1 MKKPLVIILTALMLL
16 LSGCGSE
23 PVTADIVATTLPVY
37 DFTVRITAGTDLTVS
52 VLVTESVSCLHDY
65 SLQVHQMRLIEGAN
79 TVILSGAGLE
89 DFLSD
94 LLENSV
100 QVDASAGISLLC
112 ASHSHDHEDHDH
124 HAHEDTQEF
133 DAHIWLSPANASC
146 MAKNIALGLIDH
158 YPQHEQ
164 QIQSNLTAL
173 LQNLDVLQQYGQQT
187 LSELRSRDLITF
199 HDGFSYFADSFD
211 LHILEAVEEESGSEA
226 SAKELIHLITLVQD
240 HKLPAIFTETHGSV
254 SAANVISRET
264 GANIYAL
271 DMCMGD
277 TGYFEAMYRNIDTIK
292 EALG

>member
-1 MKKPLVIILTALMLL
+1 MRRICLILLLVCLL
-16 LSGCGSE
+16 LSGCQ
-23 PVTADIVATTLPVY
+23 TADTPAMVVATTLPVY
-37 DFTVRITAGTDLTVS
+37 DFTVALCQSTDITVERLIN
-52 VLVTESVSCLHDY
+52 ESVSCLHDY
-65 SLQVHQMRLIEGAN
+65 SLSVSQVKAVESAEII
-79 TVILSGAGLE
+79 VCSGAGLE
-89 DFLSD
+89 DFLRD

-100 QVDASAGISLLC
+100 KVDASAGISLLC
-112 ASHSHDHEDHDH
+112 TSHSHDHDDHAH
-124 HAHEDTQEF
+124 HAHKDAQEV

-146 MAKNIALGLIDH
+146 MAKNIAAGLIDH

-164 QIQSNLTAL
+164 QIQNNLTAL

-240 HKLPAIFTETHGSV
+240 YKLPAIFTETHGSV

>member
-1 MKKPLVIILTALMLL
+1 MRRICLILLLVCLL
-16 LSGCGSE
+16 LSGCQ
-23 PVTADIVATTLPVY
+23 TADTPAMVVATTLPVY
-37 DFTVRITAGTDLTVS
+37 DFTVALCQSTDITVERLIN
-52 VLVTESVSCLHDY
+52 ESVSCLHDY
-65 SLQVHQMRLIEGAN
+65 SLSVSQVKAVESAEII
-79 TVILSGAGLE
+79 VCSGAGLE
-89 DFLSD
+89 DFLRD

-100 QVDASAGISLLC
+100 KVDASAGISLLC
-112 ASHSHDHEDHDH
+112 TSHSHDHDDHAH
-124 HAHEDTQEF
+124 HAHEDTQEV

-146 MAKNIALGLIDH
+146 MAKNIAAGLIDH

-164 QIQSNLTAL
+164 QIQNNLTVL

-240 HKLPAIFTETHGSV
+240 YKLPAIFTETHGSV

>member
-1 MKKPLVIILTALMLL
+1 MRRICLILLLVCLL
-16 LSGCGSE
+16 LSGCQ
-23 PVTADIVATTLPVY
+23 TADTPAMVVATTLPVY
-37 DFTVRITAGTDLTVS
+37 DFTVALCQSTDITVERLIN
-52 VLVTESVSCLHDY
+52 ESVSCLHDY
-65 SLQVHQMRLIEGAN
+65 SLSVSQVKAVESAEII
-79 TVILSGAGLE
+79 VCSGAGLE

-100 QVDASAGISLLC
+100 KVDASAGISLLC
-112 ASHSHDHEDHDH
+112 TRHSHDHDDHAH

-146 MAKNIALGLIDH
+146 MAKNIAAGLIDH
-158 YPQHEQ
+158 YPQYEQ

>member
-1 MKKPLVIILTALMLL
+1 MRRICLILLLVCLL
-16 LSGCGSE
+16 LSGCQ
-23 PVTADIVATTLPVY
+23 TADTPAMVVATTLPVY
-37 DFTVRITAGTDLTVS
+37 DFTVALCQSTDITVERLIN
-52 VLVTESVSCLHDY
+52 ESVSCLHDY
-65 SLQVHQMRLIEGAN
+65 SLSVSQVKAVESAEII
-79 TVILSGAGLE
+79 VCSGAGLE

-94 LLENSV
+94 LLESSV
-100 QVDASAGISLLC
+100 KVDASAGISLLC
-112 ASHSHDHEDHDH
+112 TSHSHDHDDHAH
-124 HAHEDTQEF
+124 HAHKDAQEV

-146 MAKNIALGLIDH
+146 MAKNIAAGLIDH

-164 QIQSNLTAL
+164 QIQNNLTAL

>member
-1 MKKPLVIILTALMLL
+1 MRRICLILLLVCLL
-16 LSGCGSE
+16 LSGCQ
-23 PVTADIVATTLPVY
+23 TADTPAMVVATTLPVY
-37 DFTVRITAGTDLTVS
+37 DFTVALCQNTDITVERLIN
-52 VLVTESVSCLHDY
+52 ESVSCLHDY
-65 SLQVHQMRLIEGAN
+65 SLSVSQVKAVESAEII
-79 TVILSGAGLE
+79 VCSGAGLE

-94 LLENSV
+94 LLESSV
-100 QVDASAGISLLC
+100 KVDASAGISLLC
-112 ASHSHDHEDHDH
+112 TSHSHDHDDHAH

-146 MAKNIALGLIDH
+146 MAKNIAAGLIDH

-164 QIQSNLTAL
+164 QIQNNLTAL

>member
-1 MKKPLVIILTALMLL
+1 MRRICLILLLVCLL
-16 LSGCGSE
+16 LSGCQ
-23 PVTADIVATTLPVY
+23 TADTPAMVVATTLPVY
-37 DFTVRITAGTDLTVS
+37 DFTVALCQNTDITVERLIN
-52 VLVTESVSCLHDY
+52 ESVSCLHDY
-65 SLQVHQMRLIEGAN
+65 SLSVSQVKAVESAEII
-79 TVILSGAGLE
+79 VCSGAGLE

-94 LLENSV
+94 LLESSV
-100 QVDASAGISLLC
+100 KVDASAGISLLC
-112 ASHSHDHEDHDH
+112 TSHSHDHDDHAH
-124 HAHEDTQEF
+124 HAHEDTQEV

-164 QIQSNLTAL
+164 QIQNNLTVL
-173 LQNLDVLQQYGQQT
+173 LQNLDVLQHYGQQT

-240 HKLPAIFTETHGSV
+240 YKLPAIFTETHGSV

>member
-1 MKKPLVIILTALMLL
+1 MRRICLILLLVCLL
-16 LSGCGSE
+16 LSGCQ
-23 PVTADIVATTLPVY
+23 TADTPAMVVATTLPVY
-37 DFTVRITAGTDLTVS
+37 DFTVALCQSTDITVERLIN
-52 VLVTESVSCLHDY
+52 ESVSCLHDY
-65 SLQVHQMRLIEGAN
+65 SLSVSQVKAVESAEII
-79 TVILSGAGLE
+79 VCSGAGLE

-94 LLENSV
+94 LLESSV
-100 QVDASAGISLLC
+100 KVDASAGISLLC
-112 ASHSHDHEDHDH
+112 TSHSHDHDDHAH
-124 HAHEDTQEF
+124 HADEDTQEF

-146 MAKNIALGLIDH
+146 MAKNIAAGLIDH

-164 QIQSNLTAL
+164 QIQNNLTAL
-173 LQNLDVLQQYGQQT
+173 LQNLDVLQHYGQQT

-240 HKLPAIFTETHGSV
+240 YKLPAIFTETHGSV

>member
-1 MKKPLVIILTALMLL
+1 MRRICLILLLVCLL
-16 LSGCGSE
+16 LSGCQ
-23 PVTADIVATTLPVY
+23 TADTPAMVVATTLPVY
-37 DFTVRITAGTDLTVS
+37 DFTVALCQNTDITVERLIN
-52 VLVTESVSCLHDY
+52 ESVSCLHDY
-65 SLQVHQMRLIEGAN
+65 SLSVSQVKAVESAEII
-79 TVILSGAGLE
+79 VCSGAGLE

-94 LLENSV
+94 LLESSV
-100 QVDASAGISLLC
+100 KVDASAGISLLC
-112 ASHSHDHEDHDH
+112 TSHSHDHDDHAH
-124 HAHEDTQEF
+124 HAHEDSQEV

-146 MAKNIALGLIDH
+146 MAKNIAAGLIDH

-164 QIQSNLTAL
+164 QIQNNLTAL
-173 LQNLDVLQQYGQQT
+173 LQNLDVLQHYGQQT

-240 HKLPAIFTETHGSV
+240 YKLPAIFTETHGSV

>member
-1 MKKPLVIILTALMLL
+1 MRRICLILLLVCLL
-16 LSGCGSE
+16 LSGCQ
-23 PVTADIVATTLPVY
+23 TADTPAMVVATTLPVY
-37 DFTVRITAGTDLTVS
+37 DFTVALCQNTDITVERLIN
-52 VLVTESVSCLHDY
+52 ESVSCLHDY
-65 SLQVHQMRLIEGAN
+65 SLSVSQVKAVESAEII
-79 TVILSGAGLE
+79 VCSGAGLE

-94 LLENSV
+94 LLESSV
-100 QVDASAGISLLC
+100 KVDASAGISLLC
-112 ASHSHDHEDHDH
+112 TSHSHDHDDHAH
-124 HAHEDTQEF
+124 HAHEDTQEV

-146 MAKNIALGLIDH
+146 MAKNIAAGLIDH

-164 QIQSNLTAL
+164 QIQNNLTVL

>member
-1 MKKPLVIILTALMLL
+1 MRRICLILLLLCLL
-16 LSGCGSE
+16 LSGCQ
-23 PVTADIVATTLPVY
+23 TADTPAMVVATTLPVY
-37 DFTVRITAGTDLTVS
+37 DFTVALCQSTDITVERLIN
-52 VLVTESVSCLHDY
+52 ESVSCLHDY
-65 SLQVHQMRLIEGAN
+65 SLSVSQVKAVESAEII
-79 TVILSGAGLE
+79 VCSGAGLE

-100 QVDASAGISLLC
+100 KVDASAGISLLC
-112 ASHSHDHEDHDH
+112 TNHSHDHDDHAH

-146 MAKNIALGLIDH
+146 MAKNIAAGLIDH
-158 YPQHEQ
+158 YPQHKQ
-164 QIQSNLTAL
+164 QIQNNLTVL

-187 LSELRSRDLITF
+187 LSELRIRDLITF

-226 SAKELIHLITLVQD
+226 SAKELIHLIALVQD

>member
-1 MKKPLVIILTALMLL
+1 MRHICLILLLVCLL
-16 LSGCGSE
+16 LSGCQ
-23 PVTADIVATTLPVY
+23 TADTPAMVVATTLPVY
-37 DFTVRITAGTDLTVS
+37 DFTVALCQNTDITVERLIN
-52 VLVTESVSCLHDY
+52 ESVSCLHDY
-65 SLQVHQMRLIEGAN
+65 SLSVSQVKAVESAEII
-79 TVILSGAGLE
+79 VCSGAGLE

-94 LLENSV
+94 LLESSV
-100 QVDASAGISLLC
+100 KVDASAGISLLC
-112 ASHSHDHEDHDH
+112 TSHSHDHDDHAH
-124 HAHEDTQEF
+124 HAHEDTQEV

-146 MAKNIALGLIDH
+146 MAKNIAAGLIDH

-164 QIQSNLTAL
+164 QIQNNLTAL

-240 HKLPAIFTETHGSV
+240 YKLPAIFTETHGSV

>member
-1 MKKPLVIILTALMLL
+1 MRRICLILLLVCLL
-16 LSGCGSE
+16 LSGCQ
-23 PVTADIVATTLPVY
+23 TADTPAMVVATTLPVY
-37 DFTVRITAGTDLTVS
+37 DFTVALCQSTDITVERLIN
-52 VLVTESVSCLHDY
+52 ESVSCLHDY
-65 SLQVHQMRLIEGAN
+65 SLSVSQVKAVESAEII
-79 TVILSGAGLE
+79 VCSGAGLE

-94 LLENSV
+94 LLESSV
-100 QVDASAGISLLC
+100 KVDASAGISLLC
-112 ASHSHDHEDHDH
+112 TSHSHDHDDHAH

-146 MAKNIALGLIDH
+146 MAKNIAAGLIDH

-164 QIQSNLTAL
+164 QIQNNLTAL
-173 LQNLDVLQQYGQQT
+173 LQNLDVLQHYGQQT

>member
-1 MKKPLVIILTALMLL
+1 MRRICLILLLVCLL
-16 LSGCGSE
+16 LSGCQ
-23 PVTADIVATTLPVY
+23 TADTPAMVVATTLPVY
-37 DFTVRITAGTDLTVS
+37 DFTVALCQSTDITVERLIN
-52 VLVTESVSCLHDY
+52 ESVSCLHDY
-65 SLQVHQMRLIEGAN
+65 SLSVSQVKAVESAEII
-79 TVILSGAGLE
+79 VCSGAGLE

-94 LLENSV
+94 LLESSV
-100 QVDASAGISLLC
+100 KVDASAGISLLC
-112 ASHSHDHEDHDH
+112 TSHSHDHDDHAH
-124 HAHEDTQEF
+124 HAHEDTQEV

-146 MAKNIALGLIDH
+146 MAKNIAAGLIDH

-164 QIQSNLTAL
+164 QIQNNLTAL

-240 HKLPAIFTETHGSV
+240 YKLPAIFTETHGSV

>member
-1 MKKPLVIILTALMLL
+1 MRRICLILLLVCLL
-16 LSGCGSE
+16 LSGCQ
-23 PVTADIVATTLPVY
+23 TADTPAMVVATTLPVY
-37 DFTVRITAGTDLTVS
+37 DFTVALCQSTDITVERLIN
-52 VLVTESVSCLHDY
+52 ESVSCLHDY
-65 SLQVHQMRLIEGAN
+65 SLSVSQVKAVESAEII
-79 TVILSGAGLE
+79 VCSGAGLE
-89 DFLSD
+89 DFLRD

-100 QVDASAGISLLC
+100 KVDASAGISLLC
-112 ASHSHDHEDHDH
+112 TSHSHDHDDHAH

-146 MAKNIALGLIDH
+146 MAKNIAAGLIDH

-164 QIQSNLTAL
+164 QIQNNLTAL
-173 LQNLDVLQQYGQQT
+173 LQNLDVLQHYGQQT

-240 HKLPAIFTETHGSV
+240 YKLPAIFTETHGSV

>member
-1 MKKPLVIILTALMLL
+1 MRRICLILLLVCLL
-16 LSGCGSE
+16 LSGCQ
-23 PVTADIVATTLPVY
+23 TADTPAMVVATTLPVY
-37 DFTVRITAGTDLTVS
+37 DFTVALCQSTDITVERLIN
-52 VLVTESVSCLHDY
+52 ESVSCLHDY
-65 SLQVHQMRLIEGAN
+65 SLSVSQVKAVESAEII
-79 TVILSGAGLE
+79 VCSGAGLE

-94 LLENSV
+94 LLESSV
-100 QVDASAGISLLC
+100 KVDASAGISLLC
-112 ASHSHDHEDHDH
+112 TSHSHDHDDHAH
-124 HAHEDTQEF
+124 HAHKDAQEV

-146 MAKNIALGLIDH
+146 MAKNIAAGLIDH

-164 QIQSNLTAL
+164 QIQNNLTVL

>member
-1 MKKPLVIILTALMLL
+1 MRRICLILLLVCLL
-16 LSGCGSE
+16 LSGCQ
-23 PVTADIVATTLPVY
+23 TADTPAMVVATTLPVY
-37 DFTVRITAGTDLTVS
+37 DFTVALCQSTDITVERLIN
-52 VLVTESVSCLHDY
+52 ESVSCLHDY
-65 SLQVHQMRLIEGAN
+65 SLSVSQVKAVESAEII
-79 TVILSGAGLE
+79 VCSGAGLE

-94 LLENSV
+94 LLESSV
-100 QVDASAGISLLC
+100 KVDASAGISLLC
-112 ASHSHDHEDHDH
+112 TSHSHDHDDHAH
-124 HAHEDTQEF
+124 HAHEDTQEV

-146 MAKNIALGLIDH
+146 MAKNIAAGLIDH

-164 QIQSNLTAL
+164 QIQNNLTAL

>member
-1 MKKPLVIILTALMLL
+1 MRRICLILLLVCLL
-16 LSGCGSE
+16 LSGCQ
-23 PVTADIVATTLPVY
+23 TADTPAMVVATTLPVY
-37 DFTVRITAGTDLTVS
+37 DFTVALCQSTDITVERLIN
-52 VLVTESVSCLHDY
+52 ESVSCLHDY
-65 SLQVHQMRLIEGAN
+65 SLSVSQVKAVESAEII
-79 TVILSGAGLE
+79 VCSGAGLE
-89 DFLSD
+89 DFLRD

-100 QVDASAGISLLC
+100 KVDASAGISLLC
-112 ASHSHDHEDHDH
+112 TSHSHDHDDHAH
-124 HAHEDTQEF
+124 HAHKDAQEV

-146 MAKNIALGLIDH
+146 MAKNIAAGLIDH

-164 QIQSNLTAL
+164 QIQNNLTAL

>member
-1 MKKPLVIILTALMLL
+1 MRRICLILLLVCLL
-16 LSGCGSE
+16 LSGCQ
-23 PVTADIVATTLPVY
+23 TADTPAMVVATTLPVY
-37 DFTVRITAGTDLTVS
+37 DFTVALCQNTDITVERLIN
-52 VLVTESVSCLHDY
+52 ESVSCLHDY
-65 SLQVHQMRLIEGAN
+65 SLSVSQVKAVESAEII
-79 TVILSGAGLE
+79 VCSGAGLE
-89 DFLSD
+89 DFLRD

-100 QVDASAGISLLC
+100 KVDASAGISLLC
-112 ASHSHDHEDHDH
+112 TSHSHDHDDHAH

-146 MAKNIALGLIDH
+146 MAKNIAAGLIDH

-164 QIQSNLTAL
+164 QIQNNLTVL

-240 HKLPAIFTETHGSV
+240 YKLPAIFTETHGSV

>member
-1 MKKPLVIILTALMLL
+1 MRRICLILLLVCLL
-16 LSGCGSE
+16 LSGCQ
-23 PVTADIVATTLPVY
+23 TADTPAMVVATTLPVY
-37 DFTVRITAGTDLTVS
+37 DFTVALCQNTDITVERLIN
-52 VLVTESVSCLHDY
+52 ESVSCLHDY
-65 SLQVHQMRLIEGAN
+65 SLSVSQVKAVESAEII
-79 TVILSGAGLE
+79 VCSGAGLE

-100 QVDASAGISLLC
+100 KVDASAGISLLC
-112 ASHSHDHEDHDH
+112 TSHSHDHDDHAH

-146 MAKNIALGLIDH
+146 MAKNIAAGLIDH

-164 QIQSNLTAL
+164 QIQNNLTVL

>member
-1 MKKPLVIILTALMLL
+1 MRRICLILLLVCLL
-16 LSGCGSE
+16 LSGCQ
-23 PVTADIVATTLPVY
+23 TADTPAMVVATTLPVY
-37 DFTVRITAGTDLTVS
+37 DFTVALCQSTDITVERLIN
-52 VLVTESVSCLHDY
+52 ESVSCLHDY
-65 SLQVHQMRLIEGAN
+65 SLSVSQVKAVESAEII
-79 TVILSGAGLE
+79 VCSGAGLE
-89 DFLSD
+89 DFLRD

-100 QVDASAGISLLC
+100 KVDASAGISLLC
-112 ASHSHDHEDHDH
+112 TRHSHDHDDHAH
-124 HAHEDTQEF
+124 HAHEDTQEV

-146 MAKNIALGLIDH
+146 MAKNIAAGLIDH

-164 QIQSNLTAL
+164 QIQNNLTVL

>member
-1 MKKPLVIILTALMLL
+1 MRRICLILLLVCLL
-16 LSGCGSE
+16 LSGCQ
-23 PVTADIVATTLPVY
+23 TADTPAMVVATTLPVY
-37 DFTVRITAGTDLTVS
+37 DFTVALCQNTDITVERLIN
-52 VLVTESVSCLHDY
+52 ESVSCLHDY
-65 SLQVHQMRLIEGAN
+65 SLSVSQVKAVESAEII
-79 TVILSGAGLE
+79 VCSGAGLE

-100 QVDASAGISLLC
+100 KVDASAGISLLC
-112 ASHSHDHEDHDH
+112 TSHSHDHDDHAH

-146 MAKNIALGLIDH
+146 MAKNIAAGLIDH

-164 QIQSNLTAL
+164 QIQNNLTAL
-173 LQNLDVLQQYGQQT
+173 LQNLDVLQHYGQQT

-240 HKLPAIFTETHGSV
+240 YKLPAIFTETHGSV

>member
-1 MKKPLVIILTALMLL
+1 MRRICLILLLVCLL
-16 LSGCGSE
+16 LSGCQ
-23 PVTADIVATTLPVY
+23 TADTPAMVVATTLPVY
-37 DFTVRITAGTDLTVS
+37 DFTVALCQSTDITVERLIN
-52 VLVTESVSCLHDY
+52 ESVSCLHDY
-65 SLQVHQMRLIEGAN
+65 SLSVSQVKAVESAEII
-79 TVILSGAGLE
+79 VCSGAGLE
-89 DFLSD
+89 DFLRD
-94 LLENSV
+94 LLENSGK
-100 QVDASAGISLLC
+100 VDASAGISLLC
-112 ASHSHDHEDHDH
+112 TSHSHDHDDHAH
-124 HAHEDTQEF
+124 HAHKDAQEV

-146 MAKNIALGLIDH
+146 MAKNIAAGLIDH

-164 QIQSNLTAL
+164 QIQNNLTVL

>member
-1 MKKPLVIILTALMLL
+1 MRRICLILLLVCLL
-16 LSGCGSE
+16 LSGCQ
-23 PVTADIVATTLPVY
+23 TADTPAMVVATTLPVY
-37 DFTVRITAGTDLTVS
+37 DFTVALCQSTDITVERLIN
-52 VLVTESVSCLHDY
+52 ESVSCLHDY
-65 SLQVHQMRLIEGAN
+65 SLSVSQVKAVESAEII
-79 TVILSGAGLE
+79 VCSGAGLE

-100 QVDASAGISLLC
+100 KVDASAGISLLC
-112 ASHSHDHEDHDH
+112 TSHSHDHDDHAH

-146 MAKNIALGLIDH
+146 MAKNIAAGLIDH

-164 QIQSNLTAL
+164 QIQNNLTAL

-240 HKLPAIFTETHGSV
+240 YKLPAIFTETHGSV

>member
-1 MKKPLVIILTALMLL
+1 MRRICLILLLVCLL
-16 LSGCGSE
+16 LSGCQ
-23 PVTADIVATTLPVY
+23 TADTPAMVVATTLPVY
-37 DFTVRITAGTDLTVS
+37 DFTVALCQSTDITVERLIN
-52 VLVTESVSCLHDY
+52 ESVSCLHDY
-65 SLQVHQMRLIEGAN
+65 SLSVSQVKAVESAEII
-79 TVILSGAGLE
+79 VCSGAGLE
-89 DFLSD
+89 DFLRD

-100 QVDASAGISLLC
+100 KVDASAGISPLC
-112 ASHSHDHEDHDH
+112 TRHSHDHDDHAH

-146 MAKNIALGLIDH
+146 MAKNIAAGLIDH

-164 QIQSNLTAL
+164 QIQNNLTAL

-240 HKLPAIFTETHGSV
+240 YKLPAIFTETHGSV

>member
-1 MKKPLVIILTALMLL
+1 MRRICLILLLVCLL
-16 LSGCGSE
+16 LSGCQ
-23 PVTADIVATTLPVY
+23 TADTPAMVVATTLPVY
-37 DFTVRITAGTDLTVS
+37 DFTVALCQSTDITVERLIN
-52 VLVTESVSCLHDY
+52 ESVSCLHDY
-65 SLQVHQMRLIEGAN
+65 SLSVSQVKAVESAEII
-79 TVILSGAGLE
+79 VCSGAGLE
-89 DFLSD
+89 DFLRD

-100 QVDASAGISLLC
+100 KVDASAGISLLC
-112 ASHSHDHEDHDH
+112 TSHSHDHDDHAH

-164 QIQSNLTAL
+164 QIQNNLTAL

-240 HKLPAIFTETHGSV
+240 YKLPAIFTETHGSV

>member
-1 MKKPLVIILTALMLL
+1 MRRICLILLLVCLL
-16 LSGCGSE
+16 LSGCQ
-23 PVTADIVATTLPVY
+23 TADTPAMVVATTLPVY
-37 DFTVRITAGTDLTVS
+37 DFTVALCQSTDITVERLIN
-52 VLVTESVSCLHDY
+52 ESVSCLHDY
-65 SLQVHQMRLIEGAN
+65 SLSVSQVKAVESAEII
-79 TVILSGAGLE
+79 VCSGAGLE

-94 LLENSV
+94 LLESSV
-100 QVDASAGISLLC
+100 KVDASAGISLLC
-112 ASHSHDHEDHDH
+112 TSHSHDHDDHAH
-124 HAHEDTQEF
+124 HAHKDAQEF

-146 MAKNIALGLIDH
+146 MAKNIAAGLIDH

-164 QIQSNLTAL
+164 QIQNNLTAL

-240 HKLPAIFTETHGSV
+240 YKLPAIFTETHGSV

>member
-1 MKKPLVIILTALMLL
+1 MRRICLILLLVCLL
-16 LSGCGSE
+16 LSGCQ
-23 PVTADIVATTLPVY
+23 TADTPAMVVATTLPVY
-37 DFTVRITAGTDLTVS
+37 DFTVALCQSTDITVERLIN
-52 VLVTESVSCLHDY
+52 ESVSCLHDY
-65 SLQVHQMRLIEGAN
+65 SLSVSQVKAVESAEII
-79 TVILSGAGLE
+79 VCSGAGLE
-89 DFLSD
+89 DFLRD

-100 QVDASAGISLLC
+100 KVDASAGISLLC
-112 ASHSHDHEDHDH
+112 TSHSHDHDDHAH

-146 MAKNIALGLIDH
+146 MAKNIAAGLIDH

-164 QIQSNLTAL
+164 QIQNNLTAL

-240 HKLPAIFTETHGSV
+240 YKLPAIFTETHGSV

>member
-1 MKKPLVIILTALMLL
+1 MRRICLILLLVCLL
-16 LSGCGSE
+16 LSGCQ
-23 PVTADIVATTLPVY
+23 TADTPAMVVATTLPVY
-37 DFTVRITAGTDLTVS
+37 DFTVALCQNTDITVERLIN
-52 VLVTESVSCLHDY
+52 ESVSCLHDY
-65 SLQVHQMRLIEGAN
+65 SLSVSQVKAVESAEII
-79 TVILSGAGLE
+79 VCSGAGLE
-89 DFLSD
+89 DFLRD

-100 QVDASAGISLLC
+100 KVDASAGISLLC
-112 ASHSHDHEDHDH
+112 TRHSHDHDDHAH

-146 MAKNIALGLIDH
+146 MAKNIAAGLIDH

-164 QIQSNLTAL
+164 QIQNNLTAL

-240 HKLPAIFTETHGSV
+240 YKLPAIFTETHGSV

>member
-1 MKKPLVIILTALMLL
+1 MRRICLILLLVCLL
-16 LSGCGSE
+16 LSGCQ
-23 PVTADIVATTLPVY
+23 TADTPAMVVATTLPVY
-37 DFTVRITAGTDLTVS
+37 DFTVALCQNTDITVERLIN
-52 VLVTESVSCLHDY
+52 ESVSCLHDY
-65 SLQVHQMRLIEGAN
+65 SLSVSQVKAVESAEII
-79 TVILSGAGLE
+79 VCSGAGLE

-100 QVDASAGISLLC
+100 KVDASAGISLLC
-112 ASHSHDHEDHDH
+112 TSHSHDHDDHAH

-146 MAKNIALGLIDH
+146 MAKNIAAGLIDH

-164 QIQSNLTAL
+164 QIQNNLTAL
-173 LQNLDVLQQYGQQT
+173 LQNLDVLQHYGQQT

>member
-1 MKKPLVIILTALMLL
+1 MRRICLILLLVCLL
-16 LSGCGSE
+16 LSGCQ
-23 PVTADIVATTLPVY
+23 TADTPAMVVATTLPVY
-37 DFTVRITAGTDLTVS
+37 DFTVALCQSTDITVERLIN
-52 VLVTESVSCLHDY
+52 ESVSCLHDY
-65 SLQVHQMRLIEGAN
+65 SLSVSQVKAVESAEII
-79 TVILSGAGLE
+79 VCSGAGLE

-94 LLENSV
+94 LLESSV
-100 QVDASAGISLLC
+100 KVDASAGISLLC
-112 ASHSHDHEDHDH
+112 TSHSHDHDDHAH
-124 HAHEDTQEF
+124 HAHKDAQEV

-146 MAKNIALGLIDH
+146 MAKNIAAGLIDH

-164 QIQSNLTAL
+164 QIQNNLTVL

-240 HKLPAIFTETHGSV
+240 YKLPAIFTETHGSV

>member
-1 MKKPLVIILTALMLL
+1 MRRICLILLLVCLL
-16 LSGCGSE
+16 LSGCQ
-23 PVTADIVATTLPVY
+23 TADTPAMVVATTLPVY
-37 DFTVRITAGTDLTVS
+37 DFTVALCQNTDITVERLIN
-52 VLVTESVSCLHDY
+52 ESVSCLHDY
-65 SLQVHQMRLIEGAN
+65 SLSVSQVKAVESAEII
-79 TVILSGAGLE
+79 VCSGAGLE
-89 DFLSD
+89 DFLRD

-100 QVDASAGISLLC
+100 KVDASAGISLLC
-112 ASHSHDHEDHDH
+112 TSHSHDHDDHAH
-124 HAHEDTQEF
+124 HAHEDTQEV

-164 QIQSNLTAL
+164 QIQNNLTVL

>member
-1 MKKPLVIILTALMLL
+1 MV
-16 LSGCGSE
+16 
-23 PVTADIVATTLPVY
+23 VATTLPVY
-37 DFTVRITAGTDLTVS
+37 DFTVALCQNTDITVERLIN
-52 VLVTESVSCLHDY
+52 ESVSCLHDY
-65 SLQVHQMRLIEGAN
+65 SLSVSQVKAVESAEII
-79 TVILSGAGLE
+79 VCSGAGLE

-100 QVDASAGISLLC
+100 KVDASAGISLLC
-112 ASHSHDHEDHDH
+112 TSHSHDHDDHAH
-124 HAHEDTQEF
+124 HAHEDSQEV

-146 MAKNIALGLIDH
+146 MAKNIAAGLIDH

-164 QIQSNLTAL
+164 QIQNNLTAL

>member
-1 MKKPLVIILTALMLL
+1 MRRICLILLLVCLL
-16 LSGCGSE
+16 LSGCQ
-23 PVTADIVATTLPVY
+23 TADTPAMVVATTLPVY
-37 DFTVRITAGTDLTVS
+37 DFTVALCQSTDITVERLIN
-52 VLVTESVSCLHDY
+52 ESVSCLHDY
-65 SLQVHQMRLIEGAN
+65 SLSVSQVKAVESAEII
-79 TVILSGAGLE
+79 VCSGAGLE

-100 QVDASAGISLLC
+100 KVDASAGISLLC
-112 ASHSHDHEDHDH
+112 TSHSHDHDDHAH
-124 HAHEDTQEF
+124 HAHEDTQEV

-146 MAKNIALGLIDH
+146 MAKNIAAGLIDH

-164 QIQSNLTAL
+164 QIQNNLTVL

-240 HKLPAIFTETHGSV
+240 YKLPAIFTETHGSV

>member
-1 MKKPLVIILTALMLL
+1 MRRICLILLLVCLL
-16 LSGCGSE
+16 LSGCQ
-23 PVTADIVATTLPVY
+23 TADTPAMVVATTLPVY
-37 DFTVRITAGTDLTVS
+37 DFTVALCQSTDITVERLIN
-52 VLVTESVSCLHDY
+52 ESVSCLHDY
-65 SLQVHQMRLIEGAN
+65 SLSVSQVKAVESAEII
-79 TVILSGAGLE
+79 VCSGAGLE

-94 LLENSV
+94 LLESSV
-100 QVDASAGISLLC
+100 KVDASAGISLLC
-112 ASHSHDHEDHDH
+112 TSHSHDHDDNAH
-124 HAHEDTQEF
+124 HAHEDTQEV

-146 MAKNIALGLIDH
+146 MAKNIAAGLIDH

-164 QIQSNLTAL
+164 QIQNNLTAL

>member
-1 MKKPLVIILTALMLL
+1 MRRICLILLLVCLL
-16 LSGCGSE
+16 LSGCQ
-23 PVTADIVATTLPVY
+23 TADTPAMVVATTLPVY
-37 DFTVRITAGTDLTVS
+37 DFTVALCQSTDITVERLIN
-52 VLVTESVSCLHDY
+52 ESVSCLHDY
-65 SLQVHQMRLIEGAN
+65 SLSVSQVKAVESAEII
-79 TVILSGAGLE
+79 VCSGAGLE

-100 QVDASAGISLLC
+100 KVDASAGISLLC
-112 ASHSHDHEDHDH
+112 TSHSHDHDDHAH

-146 MAKNIALGLIDH
+146 MAKNIAAGLIDH

-164 QIQSNLTAL
+164 QIQNNLTVL

>member
-1 MKKPLVIILTALMLL
+1 MRRICLILLLVCLL
-16 LSGCGSE
+16 LSGCQ
-23 PVTADIVATTLPVY
+23 TADTPAMVVATTLPVY
-37 DFTVRITAGTDLTVS
+37 DFTVALCQSTDITVERLIN
-52 VLVTESVSCLHDY
+52 ESVSCLHDY
-65 SLQVHQMRLIEGAN
+65 SLSVSQVKAVESAEII
-79 TVILSGAGLE
+79 VCSGAGLE
-89 DFLSD
+89 DFLRD

-100 QVDASAGISLLC
+100 KIDASAGISLLC
-112 ASHSHDHEDHDH
+112 TSHSHDHDDHAH

-146 MAKNIALGLIDH
+146 MAKNIAAGLIDH

-164 QIQSNLTAL
+164 QIQNNLTAL

-226 SAKELIHLITLVQD
+226 SAKELIHLISLVHD

>member
-1 MKKPLVIILTALMLL
+1 MRRICLILLLVCLL
-16 LSGCGSE
+16 LSGCQ
-23 PVTADIVATTLPVY
+23 TADTPAMVVATTLPVY
-37 DFTVRITAGTDLTVS
+37 DFTVALCQSTDITVERLIN
-52 VLVTESVSCLHDY
+52 ESVSCLHDY
-65 SLQVHQMRLIEGAN
+65 SLSVSQVKAVESAEII
-79 TVILSGAGLE
+79 VCSGAGLE

-94 LLENSV
+94 LLESSV
-100 QVDASAGISLLC
+100 KVDASAGISLLC
-112 ASHSHDHEDHDH
+112 TSHSHDHDDHAH
-124 HAHEDTQEF
+124 HAHEDTQDV

-146 MAKNIALGLIDH
+146 MAKNIAAGLIDH

-164 QIQSNLTAL
+164 QIQNNLTVL

>member
-1 MKKPLVIILTALMLL
+1 MRRICLILLLVCLL
-16 LSGCGSE
+16 LSGCQ
-23 PVTADIVATTLPVY
+23 TADTPAMVVATTLPVY
-37 DFTVRITAGTDLTVS
+37 DFTVALCQSTDITVERLIN
-52 VLVTESVSCLHDY
+52 ESVSCLHDY
-65 SLQVHQMRLIEGAN
+65 SLSVSQVKAVESAEII
-79 TVILSGAGLE
+79 VCSGAGLE
-89 DFLSD
+89 DFLRD
-94 LLENSV
+94 LLESSV
-100 QVDASAGISLLC
+100 KVDASAGISLLC
-112 ASHSHDHEDHDH
+112 TSHSHDHDDHAH
-124 HAHEDTQEF
+124 HAHEDIQEV

-146 MAKNIALGLIDH
+146 MAKNIAAGLIDH

-164 QIQSNLTAL
+164 QIQNNLTVL

-240 HKLPAIFTETHGSV
+240 YKLPAIFTETHGSV

>member
-1 MKKPLVIILTALMLL
+1 MRRICLILLLVCLL
-16 LSGCGSE
+16 LSGCQ
-23 PVTADIVATTLPVY
+23 TADTPAMVVATTLPVY
-37 DFTVRITAGTDLTVS
+37 DFTVALCQSTDITVERLIN
-52 VLVTESVSCLHDY
+52 ESVSCLHDY
-65 SLQVHQMRLIEGAN
+65 SLSVSQVKAVDSAEII
-79 TVILSGAGLE
+79 VCSGAGLE
-89 DFLSD
+89 DFLRD

-100 QVDASAGISLLC
+100 KVDASAGISLLC
-112 ASHSHDHEDHDH
+112 TSHSHDHDDHAH

-146 MAKNIALGLIDH
+146 MAKNIAAGLIDH

-164 QIQSNLTAL
+164 QIQNNLTVL

-226 SAKELIHLITLVQD
+226 SAKELIHLISLVHD
-240 HKLPAIFTETHGSV
+240 HKLPAIFTEIHGSV

>member
-1 MKKPLVIILTALMLL
+1 MRRICLILLLVCLL
-16 LSGCGSE
+16 LSGCQ
-23 PVTADIVATTLPVY
+23 TADTPAMVVATTLPVY
-37 DFTVRITAGTDLTVS
+37 DFTVALCQSTDITVERLIN
-52 VLVTESVSCLHDY
+52 ESVSCLHDY
-65 SLQVHQMRLIEGAN
+65 SLSVSQVKAVESAEII
-79 TVILSGAGLE
+79 VCSGAGLE

-100 QVDASAGISLLC
+100 KVDASAGISLLC
-112 ASHSHDHEDHDH
+112 TSHSHDHDDHAH
-124 HAHEDTQEF
+124 HAHEDTQEV

-146 MAKNIALGLIDH
+146 MAKNIAAGLIDH

-164 QIQSNLTAL
+164 QIQNNLTVL